1 MSAPS
6 TRNQDTDRIAEA
18 IAAVYA
24 AAEIDPDFETARIV
38 PLDRLIAAHSL
49 RRDEIPNLTRGSA
62 IATIAATS
70 GQAIAAPED
79 MDVALAGF
87 LYAWPYGNAV
97 WGCLLVERNDM
108 VERRRFSAAHEFGHY
123 LLHIRP
129 AIQAERAQGRR
140 LTMAE
145 GLSYRD
151 QPDNVEA
158 VLPIGALSYT
168 HGADTQLVTL
178 LDDVMRMEEEA
189 NQFAAELLMPE
200 TACRNL
206 VDVYRSRYSNR
217 RSVLARRMAT
227 DFLVSRLAM
236 RWRLEHLGLGV
247 P

>member
-6 TRNQDTDRIAEA
+6 IHDHDTNRIAEA
-18 IAAVYA
+18 IAAVYD
-24 AAEIDPDFETARIV
+24 AAEIDPDFETPRIV

-49 RRDEIPNLTRGSA
+49 RRDEIPNLTRGRA
-62 IATIAATS
+62 IATIAAMS
-70 GQAIAAPED
+70 GQAIATPEE

-87 LYAWPYGNAV
+87 LYARPYHNAV

-123 LLHIRP
+123 VLHIRP

-145 GLSYRD
+145 GLCYRD
-151 QPDNVEA
+151 QPDNAEV
-158 VLPIGALSYT
+158 VLPIGVLSYT
-168 HGADTQLVTL
+168 HGAETQLVTL

-200 TACRNL
+200 VACR
-206 VDVYRSRYSNR
+206 S
-217 RSVLARRMAT
+217 LARRYAGRP
-227 DFLVSRLAM
+227 SPRRLATEFLLIYPASM
-236 RWRLEHLGLGV
+236 TCQEPNCR
-247 P
+247 